1 MSPTSK
7 VLASV
12 PGTLVAS
19 TDAAK
24 KQLSG
29 AIVMIG
35 SCTPA

>member
-12 PGTLVAS
+12 PGTLIAS

-24 KQLSG
+24 KQPSG